1 MSAIAITGVS
11 GYLGRRLVARL
22 ERERSVRRIVGVDTA
37 MPVGSPKL
45 EFHQL
50 DVRDPR
56 LGESIAGCQT
66 VVHLAFIHDPIKD
79 VELMRSVNVDGTRA
93 VVEAAIAAGA
103 RGFVYPS
110 SAMVYGAHPD
120 NDVPL
125 TEASPVRATSDD
137 PYAWQKLETER
148 LVTDAVA
155 RAGIAAALLRFAI
168 VLGPNVEN
176 FVSRMFE
183 APRVLMVRGY
193 DPPFQC
199 IHEEDV
205 ASALA
210 FAALGRLDGVYNVGA
225 EGWLTQAE
233 ILQLAGKRAVELPEG
248 VAFSMAE
255 RLYRAGLTAAPPSE
269 LHYLMHPW
277 VIDSSAI
284 RERGWKPRYTNA
296 DALREMLEA
305 SRSFISIGRAR
316 MRKESLAKGAAA
328 TLGAVGTM
336 ALVRRRRRHI

>member
-1 MSAIAITGVS
+1 MSAIAVTGVS

-22 ERERSVRRIVGVDTA
+22 ERERSVERIVGIDTA
-37 MPVGSPKL
+37 MPGGSPKL

-56 LGESIAGCQT
+56 LADRLAGCST
-66 VVHLAFIHDPIKD
+66 VVHLAFIHDPIRD
-79 VELMRSVNVDGTRA
+79 LDLMRSINVDGTRSA
-93 VVEAAIAAGA
+93 VEAAVAAGA
-103 RGFVYPS
+103 RNFVYPS
-110 SAMVYGAHPD
+110 SSMVYGASPD

-125 TEASPVRATSDD
+125 TESSPTRAQSDD
-137 PYAWQKLETER
+137 PYAWQKLETEQI
-148 LVTDAVA
+148 VAGVASGAGMAAVN
-155 RAGIAAALLRFAI
+155 LRFAI

-183 APRVLMVRGY
+183 APRMLTVRGY
-193 DPPFQC
+193 EPPFQC

-210 FAALGRLDGVYNVGA
+210 FAALEGLEGAYNVGA
-225 EGWLTQAE
+225 EGWLSQSE
-233 ILQLAGKRAVELPEG
+233 VLQLTQKRAVELPEG

-255 RLYRAGLTAAPPSE
+255 RLFRAGLTAAPPSE
-269 LHYLMHPW
+269 LRYLMHPW

-296 DALREMLEA
+296 DALREMAEA
-305 SRSFISIGRAR
+305 SRSFISIGRTR

-336 ALVRRRRRHI
+336 ALARRRRRQT